1 MADTKVGS
9 TLDFVIAQG
18 FTQVGQFTA
27 LLGFDGSRR
36 LLAELF
42 ADADRPE
49 VRPTEA
55 YHKLVLSLQPG
66 WTVRTLQIFWP
77 DVEPRAAFLK
87 RLESWGNHAN
97 EGLDILYQGL
107 SLSAQQLP
115 LPFLR
120 RTFIE
125 FVLPGDE
132 GLAWWEGLPGVCA
145 SYGVQVKYL
154 KAQEIQELA
163 HRILN
168 PGFDQ

>member
-1 MADTKVGS
+1 MADNKVGS
-9 TLDFVIAQG
+9 TLDFVIARG
-18 FTQVGQFTA
+18 FIQLGGFTA
-27 LLGFDGSRR
+27 LLGFDGSHR
-36 LLAELF
+36 LFAELF
-42 ADADRPE
+42 ADSDRPD
-49 VRPTEA
+49 VRPAEA
-55 YHKLVLSLQPG
+55 YHKLYHSIQPG

-77 DVEPRAAFLK
+77 DVKPRAAFLK
-87 RLESWGNHAN
+87 RMESWGNHTT

-107 SLSAQQLP
+107 SLSAQQCP

-145 SYGVQVKYL
+145 SYGVRVNYL
-154 KAQEIQELA
+154 NAKDIQEFA

-168 PGFDQ
+168 PGFEQ